1 MVMNKPAASGA
12 ALHRRDA
19 IVRIVREESVK
30 SQEDLQRLL
39 RSRGFAVTQPTL
51 SRDLKDLA
59 IAKTPSG
66 YVVPWE
72 GPQPGPSPAA
82 EPATQRA
89 AIEEKLD
96 RVLREFVL
104 SVERAGTLIVLKTPP
119 AAAHP
124 VARAIDHARL
134 AGLAGTIA
142 GDDTIF
148 LAASSGRAASRLA
161 ERLLRPIH
169 PSQAARHKRS

>member
-1 MVMNKPAASGA
+1 MNRLAASGA
-12 ALHRRDA
+12 TLHRRDE
-19 IVRIVREESVK
+19 ILKLVREGSVR
-30 SQEDLQRLL
+30 SQEELQRLL
-39 RSRGFAVTQPTL
+39 RGRGFAVTQPTL

-59 IAKTPSG
+59 IAKTSSG
-66 YVVPWE
+66 YVAAWDE
-72 GPQPGPSPAA
+72 ARTGSPASDTA
-82 EPATQRA
+82 SQRA

-96 RVLREFVL
+96 RALREFVL

-124 VARAIDHARL
+124 VARAIDDARL

-148 LAASSGRAASRLA
+148 LAA
-161 ERLLRPIH
+161 
-169 PSQAARHKRS
+169 